1 MKLLGQVLL
10 GFVMLTVQTSFATL
24 VPMYGFAPNLV
35 LPIAIYLGV
44 SPDVQIVR
52 GATTCFVLGYLV
64 DAYCGSPMGL
74 QTFVLVASF
83 MVARGA
89 GLRLFPQGPA
99 FQIFLTFVI
108 ALAHGG
114 TIVAL
119 RTIFEQLTQALD
131 LATSGVML
139 LQSALVTALVSPAI
153 FGMVARIEGT
163 SLQKPE
169 ERTT

>member
-1 MKLLGQVLL
+1 MKTLGHVAL
-10 GFVMLTVQTSFATL
+10 GFGMLIVQASIATL
-24 VPMYGFAPNLV
+24 VPMHAFAPNLV

-52 GATTCFVLGYLV
+52 GAATCFVLGYLV
-64 DAYCGSPMGL
+64 DAFCGSPMGL

-99 FQIFLTFVI
+99 FQIFLTF
-108 ALAHGG
+108 AMTLATGG

-119 RTIFEQLTQALD
+119 RTIFERLAQVLD
-131 LATSGVML
+131 LETSGVML

-153 FGMVARIEGT
+153 FGLVARIEGS
-163 SLQKPE
+163 SLQRPE
-169 ERTT
+169 ERAS